1 MKSLCEYCRF
11 QMKCSLTTNKSTIYD
26 CSEYDRDLIFSD
38 ISRSKM
44 NEQSNSSIETVNG
57 SFIENENQ
65 ENISLKQY
73 RQVVISCE

>member
-1 MKSLCEYCRF
+1 MKSLCDYCRYER
-11 QMKCSLTTNKSTIYD
+11 KCSLTTNKSTVYD
-26 CSEYDRDLIFSD
+26 CSEYDRDLIFAD

-44 NEQSNSSIETVNG
+44 NEQSNFSTETVST
-57 SFIENENQ
+57 SFIENENH